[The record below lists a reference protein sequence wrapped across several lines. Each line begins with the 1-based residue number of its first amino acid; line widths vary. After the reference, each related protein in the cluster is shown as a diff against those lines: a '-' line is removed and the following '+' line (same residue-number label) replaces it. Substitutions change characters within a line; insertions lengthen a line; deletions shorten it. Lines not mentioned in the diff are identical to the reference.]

1 MPHQNRNW
9 LWTQSITHRICSG
22 SWGHGSYPMNNQPR
36 ETKNE
41 ATLRIRSAIQKSSSL
56 FRLIKKWQMSSWP
69 VLNVL
74 HFSWRANTVVK
85 SEMMIVWTLQI
96 TTMLL
101 KFRMECKYRCS
112 YIQRGKMYYFNLL
125 LMRTSWSNLKMSIDF
140 KMPKQPKFS
149 KIGSLFKVIIHKRH
163 VVFVLL
169 EKNLKKKFKKG
180 SWLQKLQKSRREVKY
195 IKKKPNKHTNKLRIQ
210 VCLWMQKEQKK
221 KKNPKNKHNWTRFS
235 FFFFPRKI
243 LWEKCC
249 LRLISISF
257 VLDEQSILSSFK
269 HTSFRTFS
277 LLLIHT
283 NTQSL
288 TFTHTHTNSCLH
300 MQCGFS
306 MRFCHIK
313 SAPSSSCSLPGWGTC
328 GERRPSLATR

>member
-22 SWGHGSYPMNNQPR
+22 SWGHGSDPMNNQPR

-169 EKNLKKKFKKG
+169 EKNKKKNLKKG
-180 SWLQKLQKSRREVKY
+180 VDSRRSRRVGEKLNTL
-195 IKKKPNKHTNKLRIQ
+195 KKTNKHTNKLRIQ

-221 KKNPKNKHNWTRFS
+221 KTKKTQKTNITGQGFLFS
-235 FFFFPRKI
+235 FSRERSF
-243 LWEKCC
+243 EKNVV
-249 LRLISISF
+249 S
-257 VLDEQSILSSFK
+257 V
-269 HTSFRTFS
+269 
-277 LLLIHT
+277 
-283 NTQSL
+283 
-288 TFTHTHTNSCLH
+288 
-300 MQCGFS
+300 
-306 MRFCHIK
+306 
-313 SAPSSSCSLPGWGTC
+313 
-328 GERRPSLATR
+328 

>member
-169 EKNLKKKFKKG
+169 EK
-180 SWLQKLQKSRREVKY
+180 
-195 IKKKPNKHTNKLRIQ
+195 
-210 VCLWMQKEQKK
+210 KK
-221 KKNPKNKHNWTRFS
+221 KKNKKR
-235 FFFFPRKI
+235 
-243 LWEKCC
+243 E
-249 LRLISISF
+249 
-257 VLDEQSILSSFK
+257 
-269 HTSFRTFS
+269 
-277 LLLIHT
+277 
-283 NTQSL
+283 L
-288 TFTHTHTNSCLH
+288 T
-300 MQCGFS
+300 
-306 MRFCHIK
+306 
-313 SAPSSSCSLPGWGTC
+313 PEDP
-328 GERRPSLATR
+328 EE